1 MSKVRQRENSGRTLA
16 GHLPRMGTTSKVKSG
31 WEDFDASV
39 FSTSLP
45 AVARGRL
52 GGRASKS
59 SVLSALPPSSGKPIV
74 LSTKLL
80 VTALI
85 LRFQILPAPVSQ
97 ISKGNSVAGCQ
108 DITGIPKW
116 TGAKSRIADLVI
128 IIMEEKHDLD
138 SRQIGRFSVWR
149 ICKERGRQYLPS
161 VGRIVLSCQEREE
174 IRMAPV
180 PRMCR

>member
-31 WEDFDASV
+31 REDFDASV

-52 GGRASKS
+52 GGRASKPS

-80 VTALI
+80 LTVRM
-85 LRFQILPAPVSQ
+85 LRFQILPPLGSR
-97 ISKGNSVAGCQ
+97 ISKGNPV
-108 DITGIPKW
+108 
-116 TGAKSRIADLVI
+116 SRD
-128 IIMEEKHDLD
+128 DN
-138 SRQIGRFSVWR
+138 R
-149 ICKERGRQYLPS
+149 
-161 VGRIVLSCQEREE
+161 
-174 IRMAPV
+174 
-180 PRMCR
+180 